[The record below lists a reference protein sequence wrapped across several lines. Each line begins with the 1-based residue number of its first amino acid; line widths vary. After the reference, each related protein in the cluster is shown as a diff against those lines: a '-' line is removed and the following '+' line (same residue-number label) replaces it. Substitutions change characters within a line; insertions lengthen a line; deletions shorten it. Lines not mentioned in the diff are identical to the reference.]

1 MLTGGPLLRLNN
13 IKIHVNI
20 WKTEAQ
26 DESLDRISNQVSQGL
41 IGDVNLNGVQSR
53 CHRSKAVQCEG
64 WLSQSWDPVA
74 VHNSVKEE
82 AIKCVLFT
90 YLVLLFHFHPFP
102 KALCFSLQR
111 CKSRAQFHKL

>member
-41 IGDVNLNGVQSR
+41 IGDVNLNGVQSI

-64 WLSQSWDPVA
+64 CLTILGPCGSTQQCEGRGYKMCPIYLLGPLIPLSPLSK
-74 VHNSVKEE
+74 STM
-82 AIKCVLFT
+82 LFLT
-90 YLVLLFHFHPFP
+90 
-102 KALCFSLQR
+102 KMQ
-111 CKSRAQFHKL
+111 K